1 MSENETKPTQA
12 QLRKTLAIDGHVI
25 KYTAN
30 NGAHIMSRDR
40 DHLGRVYVLAS
51 YRGEWV
57 VWRHY
62 GRGVFQHGRYFGT
75 DHADAYS
82 RFMDLTFRAR
92 MASHRR
98 A

>member
-1 MSENETKPTQA
+1 MADTKPTQD
-12 QLRKTLAIDGHVI
+12 QLRKPLCVDGHGI
-25 KYTAN
+25 KYTAK
-30 NGAHIMSRDR
+30 NGAHIINRDS

-62 GRGVFQHGRYFGT
+62 GPGVFELGRYFGT
-75 DHADAYS
+75 DYDAAS
-82 RFMDLTFRAR
+82 SGFMDLTFRAR

-98 A
+98 RI

>member
-1 MSENETKPTQA
+1 MTDTKPTQD
-12 QLRKTLAIDGHVI
+12 QLRKPLCIDGHSI
-25 KYTAN
+25 KYTAK
-30 NGAHIMSRDR
+30 NGAHIINRDS

-57 VWRHY
+57 VWREY
-62 GRGVFQHGRYFGT
+62 SRDVYQHGRYFST
-75 DHADAYS
+75 DHAAASS

-98 A
+98 RI